1 MRRAG
6 NDHEPFFA
14 MELRECH
21 PVQLNHLQVIPANDQ
36 QRGRP
41 NTCQGWPSQIGT
53 SAPRHDRAYYVG
65 PLGCRY
71 QRCTGTGTGPEVA
84 NAKVS
89 SIGMLR

>member
-1 MRRAG
+1 MPPCSVESLASHTR
-6 NDHEPFFA
+6 
-14 MELRECH
+14 
-21 PVQLNHLQVIPANDQ
+21 
-36 QRGRP
+36 QRSAAWAPEHVPGL
-41 NTCQGWPSQIGT
+41 PSQIGT

-71 QRCTGTGTGPEVA
+71 QRCTGSGTGPEVA